1 MKTLA
6 KWAALVCMTASAA
19 TAQQDGAEDMRPLS
33 AIDWLSESVR
43 EPAPAALAPLPGSR
57 STRVPPPDEDPVT
70 DSATIPDVSVRPL
83 DAPSAD
89 RVGLMSAAT
98 TGLPETLWAGSEA
111 GTLVDLLL
119 AERVETLAPLR
130 ELLMR
135 LILTEADPPADAGP
149 EGRLF
154 LARIDTLLDIGALD
168 PALAMLEAADP
179 DSPALFRRWFDVAL
193 LTGTERRAC
202 QVMQAKPG
210 IAPTPAARVFCLA
223 RAGDWSA
230 AALTLNTAE
239 ALGDIESETADLL
252 AWFLD
257 PELFEGAAPPRPE
270 RITPLVFRM
279 REAVGEAMG
288 TAALPRAFAHSDLR
302 DTVGWKSQIEAAER
316 LLRTGAIPETVLLRL
331 YTQRVPSA
339 SGGVWERA
347 RAVQRLESA
356 LTTGDAAATSE
367 ALIAAWEQLRDVG
380 TQAVLVDGFADR
392 LATAELTPRGADLRY
407 RLLMLTPAYEAHA
420 LDLDL
425 PPDQALLAAL
435 ARGQVGTD
443 IPVPRTARPVAA
455 AFRDPQP
462 DATLVAMAQNDRLGE
477 AILRTIATVQ
487 QGLDGDPVAMTEG
500 LSTLRALGLED
511 TARRTALYQLIL
523 STP

>member
-1 MKTLA
+1 
-6 KWAALVCMTASAA
+6 
-19 TAQQDGAEDMRPLS
+19 MRPLS

-43 EPAPAALAPLPGSR
+43 DPAPAAIAPGPGS
-57 STRVPPPDEDPVT
+57 SATRVPPPDEDPVT

-83 DAPSAD
+83 DAPSPD
-89 RVGLMSAAT
+89 RVGLMSPAT
-98 TGLPETLWAGSEA
+98 TGLPATLWTGSETA
-111 GTLVDLLL
+111 TLVDLMR

-135 LILTEADPPADAGP
+135 LILTEADAPADAGP
-149 EGRLF
+149 EGQLF
-154 LARIDTLLDIGALD
+154 LARIDTLLDMGALD

-210 IAPTPAARVFCLA
+210 IAPTPSARIFCLA

-230 AALTLNTAE
+230 AALTLNTAQ
-239 ALGDIESETADLL
+239 ALGDIDTETADLL

-257 PELFEGAAPPRPE
+257 PELFEDAAPPRPD

-279 REAVGEAMG
+279 REAVGEDMG
-288 TAALPRAFAHSDLR
+288 TAALPRAFAQSDLR

-316 LLRTGAIPETVLLRL
+316 LMRTEAISESVLLDL

-347 RAVQRLESA
+347 RAVQRLERA
-356 LTTGDAAATSE
+356 LAAGDAADSSE
-367 ALIAAWEQLRDVG
+367 AMIEAWTQLRAAG
-380 TQAVLVDGFADR
+380 TQAVLVGGFADR
-392 LATAELTPRGADLRY
+392 LAEAELTPPAADLRY
-407 RLLMLTPAYEAHA
+407 RLLMLTPGYEAHA
-420 LDLDL
+420 LDLEA
-425 PPDQALLAAL
+425 PPDRALLASV
-435 ARGQVGTD
+435 ARGRVGPDVT
-443 IPVPRTARPVAA
+443 VPRTAQPVAA
-455 AFRDPQP
+455 AFRNPQP
-462 DATLVAMAQNDRLGE
+462 DTALVTMAEQDRLGE
-477 AILRTIATVQ
+477 AILRTIATMQ

-511 TARRTALYQLIL
+511 IARRTALHHLVL
-523 STP
+523 SAP